1 MVANLLQKVAKRI
14 SFGVFSIVREKI
26 SKTAVYL
33 HIGYVHSFFIDNLLF
48 CYGKSTS
55 KTLSKMPSKKQA
67 NYEIEI
73 EYEIEYEYKSKNE
86 YERRF

>member
-1 MVANLLQKVAKRI
+1 MI
-14 SFGVFSIVREKI
+14 SIKREKI
-26 SKTAVYL
+26 PKIAVYL
-33 HIGYVHSFFIDNLLF
+33 HIGYVHSNFIDNLPF

-55 KTLSKMPSKKQA
+55 KTLSKIPSKKQA

-86 YERRF
+86 YKRRF